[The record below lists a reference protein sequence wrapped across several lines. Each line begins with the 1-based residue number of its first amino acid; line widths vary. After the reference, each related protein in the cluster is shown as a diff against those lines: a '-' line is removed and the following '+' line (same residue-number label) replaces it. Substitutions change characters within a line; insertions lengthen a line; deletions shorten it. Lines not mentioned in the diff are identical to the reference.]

1 LTDLFTFHPPG
12 DGRAKLL
19 YPRDPVPIA
28 LGLSSFL
35 TDPTTFNEQLGHIC
49 LVVGRSGIGGA
60 AALTYFAG
68 ARWAE
73 RMCMP
78 VGGLVILVY
87 SLKLFFCDS
96 AETDGRKVSL
106 WHEV

>member
-1 LTDLFTFHPPG
+1 VAHCAG
-12 DGRAKLL
+12 
-19 YPRDPVPIA
+19 
-28 LGLSSFL
+28 SFEFSHY
-35 TDPTTFNEQLGHIC
+35 PTTFNEQLGHIC

-78 VGGLVILVY
+78 VGLLVMLAY
-87 SLKLFFCDS
+87 SLGFFFL
-96 AETDGRKVSL
+96 G
-106 WHEV
+106 